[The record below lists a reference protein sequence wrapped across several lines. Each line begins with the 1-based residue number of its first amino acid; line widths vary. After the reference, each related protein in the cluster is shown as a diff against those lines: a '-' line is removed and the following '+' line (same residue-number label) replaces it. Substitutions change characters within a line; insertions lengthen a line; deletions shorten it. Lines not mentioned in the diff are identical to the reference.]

1 MKLQK
6 IYIVIGNENKI
17 LNLRCIHETIN
28 NKAKQQPI

>member
-28 NKAKQQPI
+28 IDDVL